1 MLSRIFPNEQILNVE
16 ILAQNNGGKI
26 SVGSQPSEA
35 HKKTPPP
42 VCAHCAQPEAAFV

>member
-35 HKKTPPP
+35 HKKNAASG
-42 VCAHCAQPEAAFV
+42 CAHRAQPVAAFV